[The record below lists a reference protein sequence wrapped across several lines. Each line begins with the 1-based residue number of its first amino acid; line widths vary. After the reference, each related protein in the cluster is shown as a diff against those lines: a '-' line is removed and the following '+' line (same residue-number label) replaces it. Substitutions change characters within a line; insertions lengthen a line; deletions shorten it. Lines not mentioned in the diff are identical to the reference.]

1 MKKLLFLLLLAGQ
14 TYATEQISQTSPSC
28 KNPELDTQA
37 QGAVEQLWQDY
48 MELGMLDELLT
59 ELETEARKGDA
70 AREAE
75 LTRTLLAHWEAIMKQ
90 RRLRNSS
97 IHWDGDSAY
106 GSISYRTQ
114 DLPHELLQQRLARQN
129 RTGKLTEE
137 EKKRHLE
144 LFTRI
149 RDYID
154 SAPNAEKIDQIIQHI
169 YQEEYPEAARL
180 LAQLRQ
186 EHPDYCPQAFAELAA
201 ALATPNRL
209 QLLLLCTRLPLG
221 IIRETHIVE

>member
-1 MKKLLFLLLLAGQ
+1 MKQILIPALLLCCPLLCAN
-14 TYATEQISQTSPSC
+14 E
-28 KNPELDTQA
+28 KD
-37 QGAVEQLWQDY
+37 AVAQLWQDY
-48 MELGMLDELLT
+48 VELGMLDKLLS
-59 ELETEARKGDA
+59 ELEAESRKGDT
-70 AREAE
+70 AREPE
-75 LTRTLLAHWEAIMKQ
+75 LTRTLQAYWEAIMKQ

-114 DLPHELLQQRLARQN
+114 DLPHELQQHLLVRRN

-169 YQEEYPEAARL
+169 YQEEYPQAINQL
-180 LAQLRQ
+180 TQLRQ
-186 EHPDYCPQAFAELAA
+186 EHPDYCPQAFDELAT
-201 ALATPNRL
+201 ALTSPNR
-209 QLLLLCTRLPLG
+209 QELLLLCTRLPLG
-221 IIRETHIVE
+221 VIRETHIVK